1 MARLREVGVWSRAVY
16 YKVHAW
22 VNSAISFLLP
32 VQAIRDLRSPQKS
45 FRWELCH
52 MEARNEPPWAEG
64 ATWPW
69 TSSRQKYSIET
80 LPMNKSSCSQ
90 EKENLWST
98 DNTVVLCSWPQ
109 IYILEPGHHTFWTF
123 SILLSESRSD
133 EQSRGSC
140 RQTELAKILS
150 QTEPSVLLTYLK
162 CMPSANTELV
172 RGRLTMMTRIALT
185 W

>member
-1 MARLREVGVWSRAVY
+1 MD
-16 YKVHAW
+16 
-22 VNSAISFLLP
+22 FF
-32 VQAIRDLRSPQKS
+32 QAKIFHRDLTHEQIKLFPRE
-45 FRWELCH
+45 R
-52 MEARNEPPWAEG
+52 EPVVN
-64 ATWPW
+64 
-69 TSSRQKYSIET
+69 RQCCC
-80 LPMNKSSCSQ
+80 L
-90 EKENLWST
+90 
-98 DNTVVLCSWPQ
+98 VLLAQ

-185 W
+185 